1 MTAIKSKAIVRT
13 PADLTTSEA
22 AALAAAA
29 AKLRIPSEWLFGLI
43 KTESGWKPDAKNPK
57 GSARGL
63 IQWVDSTARAL
74 GYSSAL
80 ALVQA
85 NPTREAQLLGPVV
98 AYLSKWTPIESPA
111 ALAAVNFY
119 PANRNKLDALLP
131 EAVQKANP
139 GIRTVRDYFD
149 KYMKKNVPGLVAAGG
164 SAVLLLGIAAFF

>member
-1 MTAIKSKAIVRT
+1 
-13 PADLTTSEA
+13 
-22 AALAAAA
+22 
-29 AKLRIPSEWLFGLI
+29 
-43 KTESGWKPDAKNPK
+43 
-57 GSARGL
+57 
-63 IQWVDSTARAL
+63 
-74 GYSSAL
+74 
-80 ALVQA
+80 
-85 NPTREAQLLGPVV
+85 V

-131 EAVQKANP
+131 YAVQKANP